1 MDRILMRTRY
11 ERWEIEL
18 NDTLAAF
25 KLYGALPLE
34 REINVWGG
42 ELYFSVPVDCELENG
57 KKIMEVGEVAFW
69 PEGNAFCVFFGKT
82 PASTTSKPE
91 AYSKVTPI
99 GHVLGDVSAMADLPD
114 RTRVTLEPLY

>member
-1 MDRILMRTRY
+1 MDRILLRTRY

-18 NDTLAAF
+18 NDTLAAY
-25 KLYGALPLE
+25 KLYGTFPLE

-42 ELYFSVPVDCELENG
+42 ELYFSVPVECELENG
-57 KKIMEVGEVAFW
+57 RKIMEVGEVAFW
-69 PEGNAFCVFFGKT
+69 PEGNAFCVFFGRT

-99 GHVLGDVSAMADLPD
+99 GRVLGDVSTMSDLSD
-114 RTRVTLEPLY
+114 RTRVTLEALD

>member
-25 KLYGALPLE
+25 KLYEALPLE
-34 REINVWGG
+34 KEINVWGG
-42 ELYFSVPVDCELENG
+42 ELYFAVPVDCELENG
-57 KKIMEVGEVAFW
+57 RKIMDEGEVAFW

-91 AYSKVTPI
+91 AYSPVTPI
-99 GHVLGDVSAMADLPD
+99 GRVLSDVSTMADLSD
-114 RTRVTLEPLY
+114 RTRVTLERLD